1 MIPKPAYRSFAPFE
15 LAFFWKPRN
24 WKEISARFGDARS
37 GSADI
42 RDAIIE
48 VDEDGGLGLLRWHAA
63 IKSWALTDVGKKRV
77 SDLAAPKMAAAERD
91 WVLPDKKRAPKL
103 EKREAVDDGFLFE
116 WLAEDDDAPPAAAES
131 PEEELRRLAAEQ
143 SADD

>member
-1 MIPKPAYRSFAPFE
+1 MQIPKPAYRSFAPFE

-24 WKEISARFGDARS
+24 WKEISARFGEDRT
-37 GSADI
+37 GSSDI

-77 SDLAAPKMAAAERD
+77 GDLAAPKMAAAERD
-91 WVLPDKKRAPKL
+91 WLLPERRTRKGKKP
-103 EKREAVDDGFLFE
+103 EVDDDLFE
-116 WLAEDDDAPPAAAES
+116 WLAEDDPVPPES
-131 PEEELRRLAAEQ
+131 PEEELLRLATEQ
-143 SADD
+143 AADE